1 MTLTPPPAVFIEHF
15 LPTYRELV
23 ERWSFLLREFPLSF
37 PTSWFRDPHNNARV
51 GGSPDSQHLFG
62 FAADFD
68 TPEPQ
73 EFAALARELDLIP
86 VIEFD
91 HVHVQ
96 GFPAGALRRAGFFR

>member
-1 MTLTPPPAVFIEHF
+1 MSLTPPPAVLIDHF
-15 LPTYRELV
+15 LPTYRELID
-23 ERWSFLLREFPLSF
+23 RWSFLLREFPLTF
-37 PTSWFRDPHNNARV
+37 PTSWFRDQLNNERV

-68 TPEPQ
+68 TPEPLA
-73 EFAALARELDLIP
+73 FGALAREIGLIP

-96 GFPAGALRRAGFFR
+96 AFPSGALRRAGFFR